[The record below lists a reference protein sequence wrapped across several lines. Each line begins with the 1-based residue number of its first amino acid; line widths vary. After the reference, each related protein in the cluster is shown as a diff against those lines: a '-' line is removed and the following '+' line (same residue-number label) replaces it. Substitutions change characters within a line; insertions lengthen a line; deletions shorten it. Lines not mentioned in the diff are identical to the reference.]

1 MSAAGDT
8 VSAAGDTVSAA
19 GDTVSAALSFD
30 MVGRTF
36 ADGTEALRDITFDVG
51 EGELVA
57 VVGPSGCGKS
67 TLLRIAAGLDTP
79 TTGRV
84 RRADVPLSV
93 VFQDHALMPWRT
105 VRRNVALVAELTG
118 DVADLDDRVTEAVAR
133 VGLVDAADKFPRQ
146 LSGGMKMRAALA
158 RALVTR
164 PRLVLFDEPFGALDH
179 LTRLHLQRDLDAMRR
194 REDFAGIL
202 ITHDIEEAVFLADR
216 IVVLGPRPAGV
227 VAEIVVAL
235 PSDPNGIRDAG
246 IRYDARFTAL
256 CASVARALGVIS

>member
-1 MSAAGDT
+1 M
-8 VSAAGDTVSAA
+8 SAA
-19 GDTVSAALSFD
+19 GDTVSAALSFHA
-30 MVGRTF
+30 VGRTF
-36 ADGTEALRDITFDVG
+36 PDGTEALRDVTFDVG
-51 EGELVA
+51 ESELVA

-67 TLLRIAAGLDTP
+67 TLLRIAAGLDIP
-79 TTGRV
+79 TTGTF

-118 DVADLDDRVTEAVAR
+118 DLADLDGRVTEAVAR
-133 VGLVDAADKFPRQ
+133 VGLADAVDKFPRQ

-179 LTRLHLQRDLDAMRR
+179 LTRLQLQRDLDAMRR
-194 REDFAGIL
+194 REGFAGIL

-216 IVVLGPRPAGV
+216 VVVLGPRPARV
-227 VAEIVVAL
+227 VAEIVVSL
-235 PSDPNGIRDAG
+235 PPQSDGPRDAE
-246 IRYDARFTAL
+246 IRYDARFTSL
-256 CASVARALGVIS
+256 CASVARALGVIP

>member
-1 MSAAGDT
+1 
-8 VSAAGDTVSAA
+8 V
-19 GDTVSAALSFD
+19 VSAALTFD
-30 MVGRTF
+30 ALGRTF
-36 ADGTEALRDITFDVG
+36 ADGTEALRDVTFDVDD
-51 EGELVA
+51 GELVA

-67 TLLRIAAGLDTP
+67 TLLRIAAGLDAP
-79 TTGRV
+79 TTGTV

-118 DVADLDDRVTEAVAR
+118 DMEDLDVRVTDAVTR
-133 VGLVDAADKFPRQ
+133 VGLADALDKYPRQ

-179 LTRLHLQRDLDAMRR
+179 LTRLQLQRDLDAMRR
-194 REDFAGIL
+194 RERFAGIL

-216 IVVLGPRPAGV
+216 VVVLGPRPAGIV
-227 VAEIVVAL
+227 GEIVVSL
-235 PSDPNGIRDAG
+235 PTASDGERDAG
-246 IRYDARFTAL
+246 IRYDTRFTAL

>member
-1 MSAAGDT
+1 MSGAGDT
-8 VSAAGDTVSAA
+8 ASGAGN
-19 GDTVSAALSFD
+19 TVSAALSFD
-30 MVGRTF
+30 TVGRTF
-36 ADGTEALRDITFDVG
+36 ADGTEALRDVTFDVG
-51 EGELVA
+51 TGELVA

-67 TLLRIAAGLDTP
+67 TLLRIAAGLDVP
-79 TTGRV
+79 TTGSV
-84 RRADVPLSV
+84 RRTDVPLSV

-118 DVADLDDRVTEAVAR
+118 DVADLDARVTDAVAR
-133 VGLVDAADKFPRQ
+133 VGLTDAADKFPRQ

-194 REDFAGIL
+194 REGFAGIL

-216 IVVLGPRPAGV
+216 VVVLGPRPARV
-227 VAEIVVAL
+227 VAEIEVAL
-235 PSDPNGIRDAG
+235 PSDSDGARDAG
-246 IRYDARFTAL
+246 LRYDPRFTAL